1 MVFNPWL
8 DLLVLIIGLGI
19 GYFVRVF
26 VVSLGKDSLEQK
38 LKRRRQAAETEA
50 NNIILEA
57 QEKTVALLE
66 GAKKE
71 DKERRAELRKHEE
84 GLFER
89 GESLNK
95 QVADVLRREG
105 DIEQSKGEIAKREAA
120 IAETAKKAVQELER
134 ISGLSQEVARDELMR
149 SVRAQN

>member
-105 DIEQSKGEIAKREAA
+105 DIVQSVKRRSQRPQ
-120 IAETAKKAVQELER
+120 KKR
-134 ISGLSQEVARDELMR
+134 FKNLSVSPGSRR
-149 SVRAQN
+149 KSRATN